1 MICNKKILNRIKR
14 TKGQMAGIIDMM
26 EKEKNCLEIVNQLKA
41 VKSSIEKSIGLLT
54 TENLLQRI
62 DNNNQIDNKGDQIEI
77 DISIQKN
84 WILDLM

>member
-41 VKSSIEKSIGLLT
+41 VRSSIEKSIGLLT

-62 DNNNQIDNKGDQIEI
+62 DNNNQIDQKQFSEAI
-77 DISIQKN
+77 DIIIKG
-84 WILDLM
+84 I

>member
-14 TKGQMAGIIDMM
+14 TKGQMTGIIDMM

-62 DNNNQIDNKGDQIEI
+62 DNNNQIDQKQFSEAI
-77 DISIQKN
+77 DIIIKG
-84 WILDLM
+84 I

>member
-1 MICNKKILNRIKR
+1 MMICNKKILNRIKR
-14 TKGQMAGIIDMM
+14 TKGQMAGIINMM

-62 DNNNQIDNKGDQIEI
+62 DNNNQIDQKQFSEAI
-77 DISIQKN
+77 DIIIKG
-84 WILDLM
+84 I

>member
-1 MICNKKILNRIKR
+1 
-14 TKGQMAGIIDMM
+14 MAGIIDMM

-62 DNNNQIDNKGDQIEI
+62 DNNNQIDQKQFSEAI
-77 DISIQKN
+77 DIIIKG
-84 WILDLM
+84 I

>member
-62 DNNNQIDNKGDQIEI
+62 DNNNQIDQKQFSEAI
-77 DISIQKN
+77 DIIIKG
-84 WILDLM
+84 I

>member
-14 TKGQMAGIIDMM
+14 TKGQMAGIINMM

-62 DNNNQIDNKGDQIEI
+62 DNNNQIDQKQFSEAI
-77 DISIQKN
+77 DIIIKG
-84 WILDLM
+84 I

>member
-1 MICNKKILNRIKR
+1 
-14 TKGQMAGIIDMM
+14 MAGIINMM

-62 DNNNQIDNKGDQIEI
+62 DNNNQIDQKQFSEAI
-77 DISIQKN
+77 DIIIKG
-84 WILDLM
+84 I

>member
-1 MICNKKILNRIKR
+1 MMICNKKILNRIKR

-62 DNNNQIDNKGDQIEI
+62 DNNNQIDQKQFSEAI
-77 DISIQKN
+77 DIIIKG
-84 WILDLM
+84 I

>member
-1 MICNKKILNRIKR
+1 MMICNKKILNRIKR
-14 TKGQMAGIIDMM
+14 TKGQMTGIIDMM

-62 DNNNQIDNKGDQIEI
+62 DNNNQIDQKQFSEAI
-77 DISIQKN
+77 DIIIKG
-84 WILDLM
+84 I

>member
-14 TKGQMAGIIDMM
+14 TKGQMSGIIDMM

-62 DNNNQIDNKGDQIEI
+62 DNNNQIDQKQFSEAI
-77 DISIQKN
+77 DIIIKG
-84 WILDLM
+84 I

>member
-26 EKEKNCLEIVNQLKA
+26 EKEKSCLEIVNQLKA

-62 DNNNQIDNKGDQIEI
+62 DNNNQIDQKQFSEAI
-77 DISIQKN
+77 DIIIKG
-84 WILDLM
+84 I

>member
-1 MICNKKILNRIKR
+1 MMICNKKILNRIKR

-26 EKEKNCLEIVNQLKA
+26 EKEKNCLEIVNQVKA

-62 DNNNQIDNKGDQIEI
+62 DNNNQIDQKQFSEAI
-77 DISIQKN
+77 DIIIKG
-84 WILDLM
+84 I